1 MWLIFRVEFN
11 WFNWWFDIGV
21 FIVIEDIYLF
31 IFDDS
36 WLKKVLVKFICNFF
50 VYYFVVFC

>member
-36 WLKKVLVKFICNFF
+36 WLKKVLVKFIWKFF